1 MTPLEGESVDG
12 CDKVHTP
19 HPHAP
24 AAAAAP
30 RTHGAGHGAARG
42 SDVSV
47 YTARITSEWCERGV
61 HRCAPHGR
69 RARARVAVSHM
80 IAGWLYCIR
89 RAATAL

>member
-47 YTARITSEWCERGV
+47 YTARITCSEWGVSVVFIGV
-61 HRCAPHGR
+61 HPTAAARE
-69 RARARVAVSHM
+69 RASRSH
-80 IAGWLYCIR
+80 I
-89 RAATAL
+89 